1 MKPLRK
7 SARLLAACLALLL
20 TACGSQGP
28 TPEEPALLEFPGVS
42 WNTPMEDVIESLGL
56 TEEQIQWRG
65 LVQETETVSLW
76 GLRAEGVAC
85 LGGTAAAEFQFCS
98 TSARSWITT
107 RD

>member
-7 SARLLAACLALLL
+7 SVRLLAACLALLL

-65 LVQETETVSLW
+65 LVQGLSLIN
-76 GLRAEGVAC
+76 
-85 LGGTAAAEFQFCS
+85 
-98 TSARSWITT
+98 TSQPT
-107 RD
+107 RTPNISSFFFFF

>member
-7 SARLLAACLALLL
+7 SVRLLAACLALLL

-65 LVQETETVSLW
+65 LRQGKETAKLW
-76 GLRAEGVAC
+76 GRLPRGVSRP
-85 LGGTAAAEFQFCS
+85 GGTAPAAF
-98 TSARSWITT
+98 
-107 RD
+107 